1 MEINSDDGERERER
15 DRRGCVEGVGEVD
28 IIIVMSEPRKLIF
41 DQGVQGSL
49 LSHLFRK
56 LTMVLK
62 TIPLSKHDFLVFH
75 GMTELPSVMRLAKE
89 AKEAKR
95 AKDIMTDVSDIKAKR
110 AKLAKEAKEANK
122 ASEAFEALNQEDKEA
137 LEDWEAA
144 EAADAAD
151 NARKGKCQTKI
162 SEYFDIVAIYR
173 PSLTCG
179 PSLAGA

>member
-1 MEINSDDGERERER
+1 MCG
-15 DRRGCVEGVGEVD
+15 GVGEVD
-28 IIIVMSEPRKLIF
+28 IIIIVMSETLKLIF

-49 LSHLFRK
+49 LSHLFHK

-62 TIPLSKHDFLVFH
+62 TIPLSEHDFLVFH
-75 GMTELPSVMRLAKE
+75 GMTELPSVTRLAKE

-95 AKDIMTDVSDIKAKR
+95 AKDIMADVSDIKAKR

-137 LEDWEAA
+137 LEAWEAA

-151 NARKGKCQTKI
+151 NAKKGKCQTKI
-162 SEYFDIVAIYR
+162 SEYFDIAIYR

>member
-89 AKEAKR
+89 AKEA
-95 AKDIMTDVSDIKAKR
+95 
-110 AKLAKEAKEANK
+110 NK